1 LKSAPADP
9 QPCPPQACATAGTS
23 HEIVHGMAPP
33 AIGGLTPF
41 SSVDWPGQLAAVV
54 FIGGCPW
61 RCHYCHNPHLQERT
75 RTLEWSDV
83 LDFLQRRQ
91 NLLDAVVFSGGEPLS
106 EPRLPQMI
114 DAARALGFKIGLHT
128 GGIYPARFA
137 EVLPRLDW
145 VGLDIKTTASRYDA
159 LTGRR
164 GSAAPVDACLDL
176 LLQSHCANECR
187 TTWHPDWLP
196 EPELLALAQNL
207 SRRGVEHY
215 AIQAYRSAPGT
226 LATTLP
232 SEATQRA
239 LATCFTSFSCR

>member
-1 LKSAPADP
+1 
-9 QPCPPQACATAGTS
+9 
-23 HEIVHGMAPP
+23 
-33 AIGGLTPF
+33 
-41 SSVDWPGQLAAVV
+41 
-54 FIGGCPW
+54 
-61 RCHYCHNPHLQERT
+61 
-75 RTLEWSDV
+75 
-83 LDFLQRRQ
+83 
-91 NLLDAVVFSGGEPLS
+91 
-106 EPRLPQMI
+106 MI

-196 EPELLALAQNL
+196 EPELLALAQNQ